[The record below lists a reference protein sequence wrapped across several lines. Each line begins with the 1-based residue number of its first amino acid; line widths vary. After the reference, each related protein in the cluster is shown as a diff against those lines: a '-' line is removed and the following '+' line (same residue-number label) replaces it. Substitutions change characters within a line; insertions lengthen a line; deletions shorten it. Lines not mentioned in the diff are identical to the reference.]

1 MKITSHIAEKPL
13 IALFLLVFMALSPAL
28 HAQPDSLIR
37 KSFKHLLNSGISLVK
52 SPSKWNKTDWI
63 VLGSATA
70 FTTASIAFFDEPVQR
85 YLSTHRNLPLEKSL
99 SIFDYSDFYYTTAIV
114 TGFTAAGFISKNNY
128 TIETAY
134 MIAESCFYSALLT
147 RTVKIVAGRDRP
159 NHWLGPDAH
168 NWDIQSNGR
177 SFISGHTSMAFAVAS
192 VVSWRYRHQKWVPWL
207 SYGLASTIGFQR
219 MYYNRHWLS
228 DVAAGAISATAI
240 GLFIAKNNKQNPLK
254 LYPIVTPNITGI
266 SMILPIP

>member
-1 MKITSHIAEKPL
+1 MKATPYITQKSLP
-13 IALFLLVFMALSPAL
+13 ALFLLVFMALSPAL
-28 HAQPDSLIR
+28 NAQPDSLIR
-37 KSFKHLLNSGISLVK
+37 KSFKHLLNNGVALVK
-52 SPSKWNKTDWI
+52 SPAHWDKTDWI

-70 FTTASIAFFDEPVQR
+70 FTTASIAFFDEPLQR

-99 SIFDYSDFYYTTAIV
+99 SVFDYSDFYYTTAIV
-114 TGFTAAGFISKNNY
+114 AGFTAAGFISKNNY

-159 NHWLGPDAH
+159 NHWQGPDPH
-168 NWDIQSNGR
+168 NWDIHSNGR
-177 SFISGHTSMAFAVAS
+177 SFISGHTSMAFAAAS

-207 SYGLASTIGFQR
+207 SYGLATTIGFQR

-228 DVAAGAISATAI
+228 DVAAGAVSATAI
-240 GLFIAKNNKQNPLK
+240 GLFIAKNDVDNPLK
-254 LYPIVTPNITGI
+254 LYPIVTPQVTGLSMVI
-266 SMILPIP
+266 SIP

>member
-1 MKITSHIAEKPL
+1 MKTKLYISKNIL
-13 IALFLLVFMALSPAL
+13 VVLSMLALLALSPTL
-28 HAQPDSLIR
+28 CAQPDSLIR
-37 KSFKHLLNSGISLVK
+37 KSFKHLLNNGIALVK
-52 SPSKWNKTDWI
+52 SPIQWNKTDWI

-99 SIFDYSDFYYTTAIV
+99 SVFDYSDFYYTTAIV

-147 RTVKIVAGRDRP
+147 RTIKIVAGRDRP
-159 NHWLGPDAH
+159 NHWQGPDAH
-168 NWDIQSNGR
+168 NWDIESDGR
-177 SFISGHTSMAFAVAS
+177 SFFSGHTSMAFAAAS
-192 VVSWRYRHQKWVPWL
+192 VISWRYRHQKWIPWL

-228 DVAAGAISATAI
+228 DVAAGAVSATAI
-240 GLFIAKNNKQNPLK
+240 GLFIAKNDIANPLK
-254 LYPIVTPNITGI
+254 LYPIVTPHITGL
-266 SMILPIP
+266 SMIIPIP